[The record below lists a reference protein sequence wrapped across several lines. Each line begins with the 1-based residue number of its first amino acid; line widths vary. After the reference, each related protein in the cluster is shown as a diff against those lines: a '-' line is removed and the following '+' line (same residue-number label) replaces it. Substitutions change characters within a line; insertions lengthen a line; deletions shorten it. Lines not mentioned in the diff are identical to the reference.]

1 MFTLTVK
8 NFGVLKDIN
17 IEINKT
23 NLFIGENGS
32 GKSVLAKLITIVT
45 DGLSNEK
52 EILKRFTTY
61 EIEFMNKDT
70 LIEYSENNNLLLKI
84 NNNKVFLSD
93 ISKGIVDAH
102 NEFSL
107 IKNDYEELM
116 DKINGLDI
124 DSEKIAKKNH
134 KKIGKKIIKIEKNY
148 LLFQSKYIPAERNL
162 ISLFN
167 QSLSNFITSNI
178 PLPKTLLEFSSQY
191 NNARNEIQELDLL
204 GVKFKSKNGQDNIYY
219 NENGFLPLENSSSGI
234 QTALP
239 LYLTM
244 KYFSFK
250 HRNIIIEEPE
260 QNLYPK
266 AQVDTIK
273 YIIENSSENVYLMTH
288 SPYVLSTLN
297 ILLFAYKA
305 SNKND
310 ILKEK
315 ISKII
320 PESQQINPDEFSAYF
335 IKNGVSESIK
345 GKSTGLISENAID
358 NVGDIIDDEF
368 SELMEIY
375 REFKND

>member
-134 KKIGKKIIKIEKNY
+134 KKIGKKIIKIV
-148 LLFQSKYIPAERNL
+148 LVVYIC
-162 ISLFN
+162 
-167 QSLSNFITSNI
+167 
-178 PLPKTLLEFSSQY
+178 
-191 NNARNEIQELDLL
+191 
-204 GVKFKSKNGQDNIYY
+204 
-219 NENGFLPLENSSSGI
+219 
-234 QTALP
+234 
-239 LYLTM
+239 
-244 KYFSFK
+244 
-250 HRNIIIEEPE
+250 
-260 QNLYPK
+260 
-266 AQVDTIK
+266 
-273 YIIENSSENVYLMTH
+273 
-288 SPYVLSTLN
+288 
-297 ILLFAYKA
+297 
-305 SNKND
+305 
-310 ILKEK
+310 
-315 ISKII
+315 
-320 PESQQINPDEFSAYF
+320 
-335 IKNGVSESIK
+335 
-345 GKSTGLISENAID
+345 
-358 NVGDIIDDEF
+358 
-368 SELMEIY
+368 
-375 REFKND
+375 